1 VGTRLHL
8 GFSTAVVLL
17 LLHAC
22 GGDST
27 DDGDSPSGGTSIGT
41 SGGVVTEAGLT
52 LSVPSGAVSTPV
64 AITVEEA
71 STITPPDGLM
81 LVGPAYDLGPDGT
94 QFSKPVLVT
103 IELGSA
109 AAEYDRLT
117 LYHSSDGTS
126 WDPAQNSMYNQPA
139 ARITGYISHFSV
151 VAAFASSASGGG
163 GAPGAGGEPQTGGVP
178 GVPAGGVGAGGEP
191 QAGGAGDGSAGQ
203 SSACGL
209 NLTDCDG
216 SCVDLLSDPGHCND
230 CNYSCAGG
238 ELCNQGQCA
247 AVDGGG
253 YCGDHMVDAGE
264 ECDDGNNT
272 DFDGCSAICTWEA
285 AGG

>member
-1 VGTRLHL
+1 M
-8 GFSTAVVLL
+8 
-17 LLHAC
+17 
-22 GGDST
+22 
-27 DDGDSPSGGTSIGT
+27 
-41 SGGVVTEAGLT
+41 T

-64 AITVEEA
+64 AITVEET
-71 STITPPDGLM
+71 STITPPDGLV

-126 WDPAQNSMYNQPA
+126 WDPAQNSMYNKPA
-139 ARITGYISHFSV
+139 SRITGYISHFSV
-151 VAAFASSASGGG
+151 VAAFASSTSGGG
-163 GAPGAGGEPQTGGVP
+163 GAPSTGGGAPGVGGKPQTGGVP

-191 QAGGAGDGSAGQ
+191 QAGGASDGNAGA
-203 SSACGL
+203 SSGCAKG
-209 NLTDCDG
+209 LTDCSG
-216 SCVDLLSDPGHCND
+216 ACVDLMSDPGHCND
-230 CNYSCAGG
+230 CNYACGTG
-238 ELCNQGQCA
+238 ELCISGQCGVA
-247 AVDGGG
+247 GDGLA
-253 YCGDHMVDAGE
+253 YCGDNHVDPNE

-272 DFDGCSAICTWEA
+272 DFDGCSAICKWEA